1 MKLEKSCA
9 FLLLV
14 LLVTAVP
21 VWAEEPEKQPGE
33 SASETGKNEIPVCP
47 KLVPIEVVLDPGYPQ
62 ADRVEVIN
70 KYEIPKRVEYAVAC
84 EMERQKYTVVKPFQL
99 KIAIK
104 EFRLRSGT
112 SAAWGGQT
120 GWQGYPGGQ
129 CRCPAGRSRSSPAV

>member
-1 MKLEKSCA
+1 MGLDLPGRFNGATQYPSISNRRDEDSMKLEKSCA

-33 SASETGKNEIPVCP
+33 SASDTGKNEIPVCP

-84 EMERQKYTVVKPFQL
+84 EMERQKY
-99 KIAIK
+99 
-104 EFRLRSGT
+104 
-112 SAAWGGQT
+112 
-120 GWQGYPGGQ
+120 
-129 CRCPAGRSRSSPAV
+129 